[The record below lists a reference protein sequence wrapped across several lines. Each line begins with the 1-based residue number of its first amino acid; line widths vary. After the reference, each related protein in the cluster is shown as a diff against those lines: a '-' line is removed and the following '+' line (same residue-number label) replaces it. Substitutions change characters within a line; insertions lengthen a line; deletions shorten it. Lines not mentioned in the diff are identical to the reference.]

1 MNRKYHVENQ
11 RKRIIPLTL
20 AIALLVLTTSQVS
33 SFELFKPAM
42 AAQFSNMR
50 VIPSTNLVNEKA
62 TYDFFFT
69 TATTGTIRNITIL
82 FPSGFQTFEAT
93 KLIERSGIGSGN
105 LTTLPGPN
113 PNQPRLVYVV
123 KDPVSIPAGT
133 EIRLEIGT
141 IINRATAGSTQVA
154 VVTFGPSNNV
164 IDVGRSAPFTI
175 KDITS
180 TDVSQNFMIR
190 KTLMDVPEGHAM
202 GWNPNGSKKSFLIE
216 DGDLNGNSDSN
227 MVTLYIG
234 GSELYRDCHVDS
246 VFPSH
251 SFFTITCGVPPNDTS
266 QLHYMITKLPPHVIG
281 NSSSTSSLP
290 FDSLDDNE
298 SSTRGSQISPNV
310 P

>member
-11 RKRIIPLTL
+11 RKGIIPLTL

-141 IINRATAGSTQVA
+141 IINRATAGTIRA
-154 VVTFGPSNNV
+154 GVVSFGATV
-164 IDVGRSAPFTI
+164 IDVGNLFSFTI
-175 KDITS
+175 KDVAS
-180 TDVSQNFMIR
+180 TDVSPNFMIR
-190 KTLMDVPEGHAM
+190 KTLMDTPEGHAL
-202 GWNPNGSKKSFLIE
+202 GWNPNGSKTFFVIE
-216 DGDLNGNSDSN
+216 DGDINGHLDSN

-234 GSELYRDCHVDS
+234 GSELYRDCHVDL
-246 VFPSH
+246 VAPSH
-251 SFFTITCGVPPNDTS
+251 NFFSITCGVPPNNTA

>member
-123 KDPVSIPAGT
+123 KKSCT
-133 EIRLEIGT
+133 YT
-141 IINRATAGSTQVA
+141 C
-154 VVTFGPSNNV
+154 
-164 IDVGRSAPFTI
+164 
-175 KDITS
+175 
-180 TDVSQNFMIR
+180 
-190 KTLMDVPEGHAM
+190 
-202 GWNPNGSKKSFLIE
+202 WN
-216 DGDLNGNSDSN
+216 
-227 MVTLYIG
+227 
-234 GSELYRDCHVDS
+234 
-246 VFPSH
+246 
-251 SFFTITCGVPPNDTS
+251 
-266 QLHYMITKLPPHVIG
+266 
-281 NSSSTSSLP
+281 
-290 FDSLDDNE
+290 
-298 SSTRGSQISPNV
+298 
-310 P
+310 